1 MRKKISKIA
10 LSAVLTTSLASISQA
25 PSKANAS
32 FFNRF
37 RVFLSLGKH
46 NYNLQKT
53 NEGTK
58 LTSLSRNA
66 WHRQARRG
74 YRGFIDNNINNNNIN
89 NNNNLGNNPPTGI
102 YKQIKN

>member
-10 LSAVLTTSLASISQA
+10 LTAVLTTSLASISQA

-32 FFNRF
+32 FLSRF

-46 NYNLQKT
+46 NYNLQKS

-66 WHRQARRG
+66 WHRQAMRG
-74 YRGFIDNNINNNNIN
+74 YGGFIDNKNN